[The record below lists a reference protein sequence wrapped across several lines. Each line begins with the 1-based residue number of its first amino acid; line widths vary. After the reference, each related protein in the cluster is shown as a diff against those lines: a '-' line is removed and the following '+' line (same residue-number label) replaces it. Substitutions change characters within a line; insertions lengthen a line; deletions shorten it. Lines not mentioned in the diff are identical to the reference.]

1 MVQKTRKRKHNSQG
15 VMTIPELRRSFE
27 HIESYLDDKLN
38 RKEPKDKLITE
49 FRKEWEKVF
58 NKELDKKS
66 AEAFIEHSMT
76 SKKSLRHKTSKRRI
90 GGADPLQ
97 GAPLDYTTRPG
108 IYIQPAAIPPN
119 AYGNIL
125 EYVSKGFWN
134 PEQAHQYDPVP
145 GQTVYPTSVPVGMG
159 DNTFHKGGR
168 RKTRVSK
175 LKSNNTRKLR
185 RGGSRLIP
193 AESPSSYLQDVQDSW
208 YGRPTGPSSDQVF
221 RQPM

>member
-1 MVQKTRKRKHNSQG
+1 MVQKTRKRKYKNEG
-15 VMTIPELRRSFE
+15 AMTIPELRRSFE
-27 HIESYLDDKLN
+27 HIESFIDDKQN
-38 RKEPKDKLITE
+38 SREPKDKIITE

-58 NKELDKKS
+58 NRELDKKS
-66 AEAFIEHSMT
+66 AEAFVEHSV
-76 SKKSLRHKTSKRRI
+76 KYKKTSRRKTLKKHR
-90 GGADPLQ
+90 GGAEPLQ

-134 PEQAHQYDPVP
+134 PEPAQQYDPVP
-145 GQTVYPTSVPVGMG
+145 GQTRYPTTVPEGMG
-159 DNTFHKGGR
+159 DNTVQKGGKKL
-168 RKTRVSK
+168 RK
-175 LKSNNTRKLR
+175 NETRKLR
-185 RGGSRLIP
+185 RGGNRIFP
-193 AESPSSYLQDVQDSW
+193 ASSPPTILQDVQDSW